1 MPDVIINGPEGR
13 IEARYHHS
21 RSAASA
27 MALVLHPHPQHG
39 GTMNNKLVHALYQSF
54 VRHGFST
61 LRFNFRGVGRSQGS
75 FDRGEGELSDAASA
89 LDWLQTYNPN
99 AGTCWVAGFSFGA
112 WIGMQLLM
120 RRPEIESF
128 IAVAPPANI
137 YDFTFLAPCPSS
149 GLILQGDQDTVVP
162 IELGAK
168 ARHQAVAPARHQD
181 RFSQDRRRR
190 SLFRRQP
197 RHHHRPCRRLYPR
210 PRPSRRQTP
219 ADARGRRARR
229 SSLTALP
236 ALRADGSSGPR
247 PANQSANGSRTS
259 TVSSRSGLVE
269 SSATGASISSSSR
282 RMYLIAVAGK
292 SAQERAPRVLSR
304 QPAALS

>member
-21 RSAASA
+21 RGPTSA

-39 GTMNNKLVHALYQSF
+39 GTMHNKLVYALYQSF
-54 VRHGFST
+54 VRQGFST

-128 IAVAPPANI
+128 IAIAPPANI

-149 GLILQGDQDTVVP
+149 GLVLQGDQDTVVP
-162 IELGAK
+162 IDSVQKLVTKLSHQRDIKIDFRKIPGADHYF
-168 ARHQAVAPARHQD
+168 AD
-181 RFSQDRRRR
+181 
-190 SLFRRQP
+190 SLDTITSHVDGYIRDHLRIA
-197 RHHHRPCRRLYPR
+197 HK
-210 PRPSRRQTP
+210 TP
-219 ADARGRRARR
+219 AASQGRGVR
-229 SSLTALP
+229 
-236 ALRADGSSGPR
+236 
-247 PANQSANGSRTS
+247 
-259 TVSSRSGLVE
+259 
-269 SSATGASISSSSR
+269 
-282 RMYLIAVAGK
+282 
-292 SAQERAPRVLSR
+292 
-304 QPAALS
+304 